1 LSFSQQFEND
11 TEASNAENI
20 GHNPTFMSDKI
31 KLQLLI
37 TCGCWFIYT
46 PA

>member
-1 LSFSQQFEND
+1 
-11 TEASNAENI
+11 
-20 GHNPTFMSDKI
+20 MSDKI

-46 PA
+46 PAWIENMLAN